1 MFCRSCKS
9 KKFKKIVFLG
19 KQPIS
24 SIFYTSKKY
33 RLKKYSLDLFK
44 CLKCHLVQLGK
55 VAPLKEMYGTTY
67 GYRTGISNLMISHL
81 KKKI

>member
-1 MFCRSCKS
+1 MPNILE
-9 KKFKKIVFLG
+9 KI
-19 KQPIS
+19 IEE
-24 SIFYTSKKY
+24 
-33 RLKKYSLDLFK
+33 KKYSLDLFK

-81 KKKI
+81 KKKYNLSSVLNYLITNLNF